1 MYIGLVL
8 FLLSVMFL
16 FGFAQ
21 IKHNSNRISKLS
33 VDFGNDESGFLTY
46 EMVNKL
52 LIQSEGNPLNQLN
65 STINLHLMEK
75 SIKNNEMVQEVAVFL
90 HPTGHL
96 YVKIEQRKPIAR
108 IITATQSY
116 YLDDKGL
123 AMPLSHQYSERVLLV
138 TGVYSKAME
147 QELYV
152 LVQKFRNDDFFNKQI
167 VGINRLSN
175 GDYQLDTRIGK
186 YKIMFGTP
194 DDIDHKMRNL
204 KVFYKKMWNDEKL
217 KSYHVLN
224 LKYKNQVVCTY

>member
-1 MYIGLVL
+1 MYIALVL
-8 FLLSVMFL
+8 FLFSVIFL

-21 IKHNSNRISKLS
+21 VKHNSHRINKLS
-33 VDFGNDESGFLTY
+33 IDFGDDESGFLTS

-65 STINLHLMEK
+65 STINLHLLEESVK
-75 SIKNNEMVQEVAVFL
+75 KNEMVQEVDVFF

-96 YVKIEQRKPIAR
+96 YVKIQKRKPIAR
-108 IITATQSY
+108 IKTATQSY

-123 AMPLSHQYSERVLLV
+123 AMPLSPQYSERVPLV
-138 TGVYSKAME
+138 TGIYSKAME
-147 QELYV
+147 QELYI
-152 LVQKFRNDDFFNKQI
+152 LAQKFRTDDFFNKQI

-175 GDYQLDTRIGK
+175 GDYLLDMRIGK

-224 LKYKNQVVCTY
+224 VKYKNQVVCSY